1 MLALSDLIAFLLEL
15 MRDPAAAAAF
25 EDDPE
30 GVLAERGLDGVTAQD
45 VRDARLELCDAGGAS
60 ATGDGTPPPG
70 DDPVREINHTAS
82 NYSAAPHAQAAV
94 AHEQS
99 ALALQTAGPVT
110 IDDRD
115 TFFFRNDFSDD
126 DTTIVNDSFNSDSSV
141 DNSVDA
147 VVDNSV
153 VNNDVTAINDSFNAV
168 DNTVDN
174 SVVENDVLAIN
185 AENSFNDGPG
195 TGGVDPTGSGAPI
208 PVEPDGGT
216 GAAPDNAGGTT
227 DGDPQ
232 AGSGDGTGD
241 EPGAGAADDAQVDA
255 EINEEPGD
263 TDAATSE
270 APPDPGAEEPA
281 DAEEAF
287 DPVA

>member
-25 EDDPE
+25 EQDPE
-30 GVLAERGLDGVTAQD
+30 GALAERGLEGVTAQD

-60 ATGDGTPPPG
+60 ATGDSAPPSG

-82 NYSAAPHAQAAV
+82 NYSAAPHTQAAV
-94 AHEQS
+94 AHEHS
-99 ALALQTAGPVT
+99 ALALQAAAPVT

-115 TFFFRNDFSDD
+115 TFIFNNQFSDD
-126 DTTIVNDSFNSDSSV
+126 DTTIVNDSFNADNSV

-168 DNTVDN
+168 DN
-174 SVVENDVLAIN
+174 SVVENDVVAIN
-185 AENSFNDGPG
+185 AENSFNGGTGPG
-195 TGGVDPTGSGAPI
+195 DVDPGGGEGPF
-208 PVEPDGGT
+208 PVESDGGT
-216 GAAPDNAGGTT
+216 GAEPDAPD
-227 DGDPQ
+227 
-232 AGSGDGTGD
+232 
-241 EPGAGAADDAQVDA
+241 AGATEPDSAVEPDSGIDPGIDS
-255 EINEEPGD
+255 EINEASA
-263 TDAATSE
+263 DAASSE
-270 APPDPGAEEPA
+270 AAPDQAEEASVDA
-281 DAEEAF
+281 DEAF

>member
-1 MLALSDLIAFLLEL
+1 VSDVLALSDLIAFLLEL

-82 NYSAAPHAQAAV
+82 NYSAAPQAQAV
-94 AHEQS
+94 AHEHS
-99 ALALQTAGPVT
+99 ALALQAAAPVT

-115 TFFFRNDFSDD
+115 TFIFQNDFSDD
-126 DTTIVNDSFNSDSSV
+126 DTTIVNDSFNSDDDV

-168 DNTVDN
+168 DN
-174 SVVENDVLAIN
+174 SVVENDVVAIN
-185 AENSFNDGPG
+185 AENSFNDG
-195 TGGVDPTGSGAPI
+195 TGIDSGIGAVDPTGSGAPL

-216 GAAPDNAGGTT
+216 GAA
-227 DGDPQ
+227 
-232 AGSGDGTGD
+232 
-241 EPGAGAADDAQVDA
+241 EPEADDADEAGSQADAEAAVDA
-255 EINEEPGD
+255 GINDEPADG
-263 TDAATSE
+263 ATPE
-270 APPDPGAEEPA
+270 AGPDPEEEPA
-281 DAEEAF
+281 DAGEAF